1 METLQE
7 KIGNLKTE
15 LDMTQPLI
23 NFPENKQN
31 IQHVRPNGIQMR
43 NDLINADLLCN

>member
-31 IQHVRPNGIQMR
+31 IQHIFSMWEQM
-43 NDLINADLLCN
+43 AFKWEMT